1 METIFISTSIP
12 GRARPDYFFALA
24 ESFSRIG
31 FRVIMIL
38 DGRSETLPTRENLM
52 FFKWPSPR
60 PTHMKDFIFLK
71 KLIEEY
77 RPSALISSF
86 GSVNIMNICGYFSK
100 VENRINYI
108 LSVSEPFYQKVSYG
122 TVLVRKFLKLRKAR
136 IYKLATLLVCNSEG
150 THQDAIEYYGLQH
163 KNFLILHNL
172 IQKSHLEYIPQAQR
186 KRQILIVGNL
196 IKRKG
201 HRCLINQFKNALEF
215 FPNLK
220 LLIVGD
226 GIEKNDLIMQVDSLN
241 IKHRVEFVGS
251 VSHQK
256 VSTYFSESLIG
267 ISASIHEAFGFNNI
281 EAMREGTPI
290 ISTPTAGALEILKEN
305 ENGKFFTL
313 HDADSLTGALS
324 RILEDWDAY
333 SKSALN
339 SFNDLYSLDQ
349 IDSHREFIKNT
360 FR

>member
-1 METIFISTSIP
+1 MP

-38 DGRSETLPTRENLM
+38 DGKPKTLPNRQNLI
-52 FFKWPSPR
+52 FFKWPSKR
-60 PTHMKDFIFLK
+60 PTHVKDFLFLK
-71 KLIEEY
+71 KLIEKY

-86 GSVNIMNICGYFSK
+86 GSVNIMNICGYFLK
-100 VENRINYI
+100 VKNRINYI
-108 LSVSEPFYQKVSYG
+108 LSVSEPFYLKVSYEKI
-122 TVLVRKFLKLRKAR
+122 LVRNFLKLRKAE

-150 THQDAIEYYGLQH
+150 THQDSMEYYGLQNN
-163 KNFLILHNL
+163 KFLVLHNL
-172 IQKSHLEYIPQAQR
+172 IKKSHLTYKPQAQR

-201 HRCLINQFKNALEF
+201 HRFLINQFKNALKF

-220 LLIVGD
+220 LVVVGD
-226 GIEKNDLIMQVDSLN
+226 GIEKNDLIMQVDALN
-241 IKHRVEFVGS
+241 IVDKVEFVGS
-251 VSHQK
+251 VSHEK
-256 VSTYFSESLIG
+256 ISDFFSESLIG

-290 ISTPTAGALEILKEN
+290 ISTPTAGALEILKEF
-305 ENGKFFTL
+305 ENGMFFRL
-313 HDADSLTGALS
+313 DDENSLTEALS
-324 RILEDWDAY
+324 QILYDWEAY

-339 SFNDLYSLDQ
+339 SFNDFYSLVE
-349 IDSHREFIKNT
+349 IDSHREVLKNT